1 MVIPPLQ
8 TSRQQYTATARG
20 GPYVTF
26 YVTAYA
32 DMKQSGVM

>member
-20 GPYVTF
+20 GAYVTF

-32 DMKQSGVM
+32 SMGRGGVM